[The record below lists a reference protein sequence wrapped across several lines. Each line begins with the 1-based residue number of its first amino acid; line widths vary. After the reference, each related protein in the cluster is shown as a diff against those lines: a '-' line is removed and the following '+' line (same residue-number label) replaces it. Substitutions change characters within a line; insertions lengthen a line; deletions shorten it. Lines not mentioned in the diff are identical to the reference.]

1 MVEASNTKG
10 TQKDGILATLEWQ
23 DEVALV
29 TIRRPQRRNAVN
41 HATLMLLQQF
51 QEEARGRARVLVLT
65 GEGEGFCAGADLT
78 GVEDEEFGSA
88 LSATLL
94 GFTLLPCITLA
105 AVHGY
110 ALGGGTQLAVA
121 CDLRVATPSSV
132 FGIPAA
138 KLGLAVDQWTIERVA
153 RECGGAIARN
163 MLLGTSTY
171 SGEQLHTQGAVH
183 KLGMLSDALEWA
195 RHLAT
200 LAPITIAAHK
210 RGLEA
215 VAEKIVHDAAFE
227 ALRAKAWASADAHE
241 GRTAFLEKRKARFTG
256 N

>member
-23 DEVALV
+23 DEVAVV

-41 HATLMLLQQF
+41 HPTLLLLKQF

-88 LSATLL
+88 LFATLL

-110 ALGGGTQLAVA
+110 ALGAGTQLAVA

-153 RECGGAIARN
+153 GECGGAIARN
-163 MLLGTSTY
+163 MLLGASTY
-171 SGEQLHTQGAVH
+171 SGEQLYTQGAVH

-195 RHLAT
+195 RYLAT

-215 VAEKIVHDAAFE
+215 AAEKIVNDAAFE
-227 ALRAKAWASADAHE
+227 ALRAQAWASADAHE
-241 GRTAFLEKRKARFTG
+241 GRTAFLEKRKARFNGT
-256 N
+256 

>member
-1 MVEASNTKG
+1 
-10 TQKDGILATLEWQ
+10 
-23 DEVALV
+23 
-29 TIRRPQRRNAVN
+29 
-41 HATLMLLQQF
+41 
-51 QEEARGRARVLVLT
+51 
-65 GEGEGFCAGADLT
+65 
-78 GVEDEEFGSA
+78 VEDEEFGSA
-88 LSATLL
+88 LSATLR
-94 GFTLLPCITLA
+94 GFTVLPCVTLA
-105 AVHGY
+105 AIHGH
-110 ALGGGTQLAVA
+110 ALGAGTQLAVA
-121 CDLRVATPSSV
+121 CDLRVAAPTSV

-171 SGEQLHTQGAVH
+171 SGEQLHVQGAVH
-183 KLGMLSDALEWA
+183 KLGTLADAMEWA

-215 VAEKIVHDAAFE
+215 VAEKLVDDAAFE
-227 ALRAKAWASADAHE
+227 ALRTKAWASADAHE